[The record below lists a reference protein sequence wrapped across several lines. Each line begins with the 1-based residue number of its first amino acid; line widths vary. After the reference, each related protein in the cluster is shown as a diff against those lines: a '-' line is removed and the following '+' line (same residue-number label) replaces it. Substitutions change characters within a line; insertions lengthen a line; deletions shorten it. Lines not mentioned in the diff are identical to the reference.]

1 MGKYTEK
8 RLAGLIRMKALQS
21 NESSH
26 VHRVR
31 ASREVNEWFKE
42 LTAEERGGLI
52 TSLYLFDT
60 GVTSVASLRE
70 LDAQMSRDQD
80 LGVTPVESHTDRPER
95 QPGRVKSTRVTPV
108 KAVNGDRRSSTRVTP
123 VKLRGKVLDLYNL
136 LLEGG
141 EMVAIGHEYGVVKE
155 GKTVATFKGATGGAL
170 ITREGLLTRTGP
182 SSWVLSSLQD

>member
-1 MGKYTEK
+1 
-8 RLAGLIRMKALQS
+8 MKALQS

-31 ASREVNEWFKE
+31 ASKEVNEWFKG

-70 LDAQMSRDQD
+70 LDAQMSKDQD
-80 LGVTPVESHTDRPER
+80 LTGVTPVVSVTSPTETSLTETDTTT
-95 QPGRVKSTRVTPV
+95 GVTPV
-108 KAVNGDRRSSTRVTP
+108 TQKRKTSSSKTGVTP
-123 VKLRGKVLDLYNL
+123 VKLRGKTLDLYNL
-136 LLEGG
+136 LLAGG
-141 EMVAIGHEYGVVKE
+141 EMVAAGHEYEVVQE

-170 ITREGLLTRTGP
+170 LTREGLLTKTGP
-182 SSWVLSSLQD
+182 SRWVLTPQR

>member
-8 RLAGLIRMKALQS
+8 RLSGLIKMKALQDE
-21 NESSH
+21 ESSH

-31 ASREVNEWFKE
+31 ASSVVNDWFKE
-42 LTAEERGGLI
+42 LTAEERGELI
-52 TSLYLFDT
+52 TSLYLRI
-60 GVTSVASLRE
+60 SC
-70 LDAQMSRDQD
+70 
-80 LGVTPVESHTDRPER
+80 VTPVESHTDRPER

-123 VKLRGKVLDLYNL
+123 VKLRGKALDLYNL

-155 GKTVATFKGATGGAL
+155 GKTIATFKGATGGAL